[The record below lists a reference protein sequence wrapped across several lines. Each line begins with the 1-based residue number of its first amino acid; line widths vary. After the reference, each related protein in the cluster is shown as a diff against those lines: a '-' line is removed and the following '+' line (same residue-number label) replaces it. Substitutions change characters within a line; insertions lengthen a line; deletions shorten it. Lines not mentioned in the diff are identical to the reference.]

1 MRHIKRGREQS
12 RQIRVH
18 NDAYTSGVK
27 PFDILKKHRAVPC
40 KYSRAAGFTTTS
52 PADSKG
58 GDAELALALYLV
70 DQLVGE
76 DGVSNYMLET
86 IYF

>member
-1 MRHIKRGREQS
+1 M
-12 RQIRVH
+12 
-18 NDAYTSGVK
+18 
-27 PFDILKKHRAVPC
+27 VPC

-52 PADSKG
+52 PADGKG

-76 DGVSNYMLET
+76 DGVSNYMLDT
-86 IYF
+86 IYC